1 MNENKTKTKSANGVE
16 KKSYMTFVSDFFKEI
31 KKVIWPTPRMTFKN
45 TGITLVA
52 VILVGT
58 YVWMIDLGLKELL
71 RKVME
76 ISS

>member
-1 MNENKTKTKSANGVE
+1 MNDNKAKVKTPE

-31 KKVIWPTPRMTFKN
+31 KKVIWPTPKVTFKN

-52 VILVGT
+52 VILVGA
-58 YVWMIDLGLKELL
+58 YVWMIDLGLKEVL

>member
-1 MNENKTKTKSANGVE
+1 MNDNKAKVKNPE
-16 KKSYMTFVSDFFKEI
+16 KKGYMTFVSDFFKEI
-31 KKVIWPTPRMTFKN
+31 KKVIWPTPKVTFKN

-52 VILVGT
+52 MILVGA
-58 YVWMIDLGLKELL
+58 YVWMIDLGLKEVL